1 MFILHRYSFIQLVS
15 PSIAQTFIESNHPY
29 QTKWKSFRSY
39 TGLGVGLLISW
50 TIYKN
55 RYIEINPW
63 MQNVKT
69 TKWFLELPSVLAA
82 VTIEEPL
89 EEDINK
95 LDPKSKAHEI
105 ESLDMRKDHN
115 FIADVV
121 ERTAPAVVYIEI
133 KDSRRKDYFGKPATL
148 SNGSGFIVKE
158 DGLILTNAHVV
169 VSRPYARV
177 HVKLYDGRTFE
188 GYVEDVDVRTD
199 LATIRIPCENL
210 PVLRLGTSA
219 HVRPGEWVVAMG
231 SPLSLANTIT
241 VGVVS
246 SINRASEELGLHGK
260 QMEYIQTDAAITF
273 GNSGGPLVNL
283 DGVAVGINSMKVTS
297 GISFAIPIDYGKK
310 FLKAAE
316 ERKVMEGK
324 TSWFGT
330 KKKQDVSLSKGRYMG
345 VTMLPLSPQL
355 MHELQVRGSDL
366 AADVTHGVLIWK
378 VVVGSPAHR

>member
-1 MFILHRYSFIQLVS
+1 MTPKDWINLFLKSKPAFR
-15 PSIAQTFIESNHPY
+15 AQTFIESNHPY

-199 LATIRIPCENL
+199 LATIRIPC
-210 PVLRLGTSA
+210 
-219 HVRPGEWVVAMG
+219 
-231 SPLSLANTIT
+231 
-241 VGVVS
+241 
-246 SINRASEELGLHGK
+246 
-260 QMEYIQTDAAITF
+260 F

-378 VVVGSPAHR
+378 VVVGSPAHSGGLLPGDVVTAVNGEPVVVAEDIYEALKQPGNLVLDVSRKREKMKLTIAPENP